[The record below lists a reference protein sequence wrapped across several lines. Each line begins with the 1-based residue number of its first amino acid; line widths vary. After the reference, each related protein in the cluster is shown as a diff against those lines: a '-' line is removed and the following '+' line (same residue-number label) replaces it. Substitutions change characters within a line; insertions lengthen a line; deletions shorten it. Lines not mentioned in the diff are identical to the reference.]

1 MSAMAGSVML
11 QLKKEIVT
19 FIMDKY
25 RKEPKLLTKFVKF
38 SFFFHTEELCIAF
51 EGNYCNKTFE
61 KVL

>member
-1 MSAMAGSVML
+1 MAGSVML

-19 FIMDKY
+19 FSMDKY
-25 RKEPKLLTKFVKF
+25 RKEPKLLTNKI
-38 SFFFHTEELCIAF
+38 SQIQLFFHTEELCIAF